1 MDHSTA
7 MILSYCII
15 FSFFN
20 IAVFLMYYIFG
31 FTYDIELRKI
41 EKRIFLPPFAVF
53 LFHFKGVKSSSKTRA
68 TRTGGGCE
76 IYALAYLII
85 SEFACFAIAKL
96 SRDLV
101 LPCRIS
107 IAAFVISLAAFV
119 FIAIKT
125 KRKIKNSNVAEEIQ
139 EINDYLTPKETID
152 INNSE
157 GIDEFLTETPEETP
171 KPKPAIL
178 DALNDGTEVERETA
192 DVGEGMEELNR
203 LKENPIE
210 GEIQLIDLNYIN
222 AIPDSMLNPN
232 EPDRETTN
240 VSEGMDAINKLRSN
254 PIDNEF

>member
-85 SEFACFAIAKL
+85 SEIACFVIAKL
-96 SRDLV
+96 SHDLV

-107 IAAFVISLAAFV
+107 IAAFVISLAAFI

-125 KRKIKNSNVAEEIQ
+125 KRKIKSSNVAEEIQ
-139 EINDYLTPKETID
+139 EITDYLTPKETID

-157 GIDEFLTETPEETP
+157 GIDEFLTETPEENP

-178 DALNDGTEVERETA
+178 DALNEGTEVERETA

-210 GEIQLIDLNYIN
+210 GEIQLIDLNDIN

>member
-1 MDHSTA
+1 
-7 MILSYCII
+7 
-15 FSFFN
+15 
-20 IAVFLMYYIFG
+20 MYYIFG

-76 IYALAYLII
+76 FYALAYLII
-85 SEFACFAIAKL
+85 SEIACFVIAKIF
-96 SRDLV
+96 RDLV

-107 IAAFVISLAAFV
+107 IAAFVISIIAFIFV
-119 FIAIKT
+119 AIKT
-125 KRKIKNSNVAEEIQ
+125 KRKIKSSNVAEEIK
-139 EINDYLTPKETID
+139 EINDYLTPNETID

-157 GIDEFLTETPEETP
+157 GIDKFLTETPEEAP
-171 KPKPAIL
+171 KSKPAIL
-178 DALNDGTEVERETA
+178 DALNEDTEVERETT

-210 GEIQLIDLNYIN
+210 GEIQLIDLNDIN

-232 EPDRETTN
+232 EPNRETTN
-240 VSEGMDAINKLRSN
+240 VSDGMDAINKLRSN
-254 PIDNEF
+254 PFDNDF